1 MKYNSMQEM
10 YKRIIKSS
18 KRQWGHN
25 ALSNLSLH
33 FQQQQQAVCTTKEQ
47 STATAR

>member
-1 MKYNSMQEM
+1 MKYNSMRDM

-33 FQQQQQAVCTTKEQ
+33 FHQQQQAVCTSKER
-47 STATAR
+47 STGTAR